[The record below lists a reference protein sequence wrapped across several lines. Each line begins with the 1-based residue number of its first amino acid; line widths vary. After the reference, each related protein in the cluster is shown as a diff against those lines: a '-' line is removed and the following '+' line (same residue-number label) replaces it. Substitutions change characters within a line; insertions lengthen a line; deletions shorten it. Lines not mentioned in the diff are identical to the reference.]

1 MITMSI
7 ITIHKAVK
15 KPVEIE
21 YIQFK
26 NMVNAGEI
34 ERWTNLKARYED
46 STGKDLIYIDTLE
59 GTMTASI
66 NGYIVKDVHGEF
78 YPVKPDVFEKT
89 YDILEEVSLEDYTW
103 SNQE

>member
-1 MITMSI
+1 MSI

-34 ERWTNLKARYED
+34 ERWTNLKARYDD
-46 STGKDLIYIDTLE
+46 SNGKDLIFIDTLE
-59 GTMTASI
+59 GTMKAEI
-66 NGYIVKDVHGEF
+66 NDYIVKGIHEEF
-78 YPVKPDVFEKT
+78 YPVKPKVFEKT
-89 YDILEEVSLEDYTW
+89 YDILEDVLLKDYTW
-103 SNQE
+103 SAQE

>member
-1 MITMSI
+1 MSI

-34 ERWTNLKARYED
+34 ERWSNLKARYDD

-66 NGYIVKDVHGEF
+66 NDYIVKGVHGEF